1 MAETPLADIEI
12 EEQAEIEI
20 TEPKLWRVIML
31 NDNKTTMDFVVGLLV
46 YVFHKNE
53 VESIETMLLIHVDG
67 QAVVGLYTHE
77 VAEEKMNTCI
87 RAARANNFPLQV
99 IIEEDA

>member
-12 EEQAEIEI
+12 EEQEELEI
-20 TEPKLWRVIML
+20 TEPKLWNVIML
-31 NDNKTTMDFVVGLLV
+31 NDDKTTMDFVVGLLV
-46 YVFHKNE
+46 YVFHQSE
-53 VESIETMLLIHVDG
+53 ADAIETMLRIHVDG
-67 QAVVGLYTHE
+67 QALVGRYTHE

-87 RAARANNFPLQV
+87 RTARANNFPLQV